1 MTLSAKHRS
10 AVPPALRSPYSGT
23 TTARGKPAVNNSY
36 PDFYISTATQALLG
50 RMNRVINSS
59 PCRRADSNSL
69 CSSATD
75 TPAALVHQS
84 CLQHLQQPR
93 GRFLLFWAAARRMPA
108 GSSCSLTNQGGGFS
122 PEKEPCVTPACANP
136 PPEEGIRLR
145 LRCCHRDNALRA
157 VLELAPSNQPAWVT
171 SLLVHLILGT
181 DNITTVKELRFGEQE
196 PDFLQ
201 PVTSRGIPS
210 MAAQPAL
217 SP

>member
-75 TPAALVHQS
+75 TPAALVQQS

-93 GRFLLFWAAARRMPA
+93 GRFLLFWEAGRRMPA
-108 GSSCSLTNQGGGFS
+108 GSSCSVTNQGGGFS

-136 PPEEGIRLR
+136 PTRG
-145 LRCCHRDNALRA
+145 RDQAQAALLSQRQRPPGRA
-157 VLELAPSNQPAWVT
+157 GAGSFQPA
-171 SLLVHLILGT
+171 SLGDV
-181 DNITTVKELRFGEQE
+181 
-196 PDFLQ
+196 
-201 PVTSRGIPS
+201 
-210 MAAQPAL
+210 AACTPY
-217 SP
+217 PGHR